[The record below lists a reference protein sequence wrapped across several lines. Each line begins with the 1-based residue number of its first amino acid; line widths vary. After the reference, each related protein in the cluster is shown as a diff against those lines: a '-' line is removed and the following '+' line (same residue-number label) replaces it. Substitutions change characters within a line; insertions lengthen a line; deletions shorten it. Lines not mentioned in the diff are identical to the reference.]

1 MINGDWTRISF
12 PGSVA
17 SYSRGSRVIYDRT
30 FHVRIPSGIR
40 VDYSAYRCVC
50 ERESVC
56 VVKKVQGGM
65 GEGEVTI
72 TTIAEN
78 GRADE
83 TEETGLAGNRTRESS
98 LRNFQRRRS
107 CKRNGLHGRM
117 RY

>member
-1 MINGDWTRISF
+1 MINGDRTRISF

-30 FHVRIPSGIR
+30 FHVRNPSGFR

-50 ERESVC
+50 EC
-56 VVKKVQGGM
+56 VVKKVQGGD

-83 TEETGLAGNRTRESS
+83 KRQGWLATERGKALSAISSGDDPAKGMDSMAG
-98 LRNFQRRRS
+98 
-107 CKRNGLHGRM
+107 
-117 RY
+117 